1 MKRALLLLA
10 LLGGCAPALPAP
22 YVHARDAAEAAYG
35 KQQFEI
41 AGQRWLEAAGAARNS
56 RDRAEARY
64 RAATSFDRAGN
75 LARARELYTLLAR
88 GTSERAARATF
99 ALADLQL
106 AEGERAAG
114 YASLEAAARKYPQ
127 SGIANLAL
135 RRYFAELAEQGGDR
149 AVLGYLDRTIPE
161 LGGTDLAEQLY
172 YERAR
177 RLEASEQLA
186 PAADAYLAVAERFP
200 YPYGAYWDDA
210 LLRGADCAVRLGR
223 PEQAIGLL
231 ERMLRARESSHLSG
245 SYERPLFAD
254 AAYRLAEL
262 YRDSRHDSA
271 AARRAFRAVFDGYPT
286 STLRDDALWQ
296 EALIAR
302 QSEPRSACAPLS
314 LLVAQFPDSRYAP
327 CATKICVSLPKTNRE
342 CRAYVARQLE
352 EEAPSPRSE

>member
-1 MKRALLLLA
+1 MKRALLLLVLSCA
-10 LLGGCAPALPAP
+10 CAPTLPAP
-22 YVHARDAAEAAYG
+22 YVHARAAAEAAYG

-64 RAATSFDRAGN
+64 RAATSFERAGN
-75 LARARELYTLLAR
+75 VARTRELYTLLAR

-99 ALADLQL
+99 ALA
-106 AEGERAAG
+106 
-114 YASLEAAARKYPQ
+114 
-127 SGIANLAL
+127 L
-135 RRYFAELAEQGGDR
+135 RRYFAELAERGGDR
-149 AVLGYLDRTIPE
+149 AVLGYLDRAIPE

-223 PEQAIGLL
+223 PEQAIVLL

-262 YRDSRHDSA
+262 YRDSRHDAA

-302 QSEPRSACAPLS
+302 QSEPRAACAPLS

-327 CATKICVSLPKTNRE
+327 CATKICVSLPKTSRE